1 MTFEITSI
9 VLNFVKNIYNFGITP
24 KRYLKNLVM
33 RKISTLL
40 FREKNTLRAVAD
52 ELRFSSD
59 FYLSRFI
66 RKNAGIPVSQ
76 FRKQLQ
82 QYPGEW

>member
-1 MTFEITSI
+1 
-9 VLNFVKNIYNFGITP
+9 
-24 KRYLKNLVM
+24 M

-40 FREKNTLRAVAD
+40 SREKNTLRAVAD

-66 RKNAGIPVSQ
+66 RKNAGIPVPQ